1 MSQKEDGKTRR
12 WGTRK
17 PTVTTQ
23 NRFAPKALRAFF
35 RPLLHNLVNHWCG
48 MPCLYLHIHAD
59 TLPVPLCVSTDL
71 RLALHQSHS
80 GQKEEDDALL
90 SVGRPAASS
99 IRLRDQDEAMLLA
112 KVSRHGVHSQ
122 SASVLLA

>member
-35 RPLLHNLVNHWCG
+35 RPLLHNLINHWCVVYITPTDVYV
-48 MPCLYLHIHAD
+48 PCLS
-59 TLPVPLCVSTDL
+59 V
-71 RLALHQSHS
+71 RL
-80 GQKEEDDALL
+80 D
-90 SVGRPAASS
+90 
-99 IRLRDQDEAMLLA
+99 
-112 KVSRHGVHSQ
+112 
-122 SASVLLA
+122 